1 MVAYASIHGGTAK
14 AALELTE
21 MLKAEGVKA
30 AACDLTREDW
40 AEAVAGAFRYSG
52 LVLAAASYDAGVFPP
67 MAQLLARLKSK
78 GFRDRSVG
86 LMENG
91 SWGPTAMKTMMA
103 ELEGMKGLNILEPKI
118 TIRSV
123 LTEENRVEMKLLART
138 MAQSI

>member
-1 MVAYASIHGGTAK
+1 
-14 AALELTE
+14 
-21 MLKAEGVKA
+21 
-30 AACDLTREDW
+30 
-40 AEAVAGAFRYSG
+40 
-52 LVLAAASYDAGVFPP
+52 